1 MERFPHR
8 GSVPIRTHQPERLLC
23 SPAGADRGL
32 GAEGLASIASQ
43 GEDWGWL
50 HENSLKGLAH
60 HSYPGGSPGKSLQLP
75 KRQETF
81 LPLCFMVRKERGVRA
96 PPKRAP
102 EMGTSRGYQHGP
114 QRRA

>member
-1 MERFPHR
+1 MP
-8 GSVPIRTHQPERLLC
+8 SSTHQPERLLC

-60 HSYPGGSPGKSLQLP
+60 HSYGRESGKKSAAAEEARDFLASLFHGAQGEGSQS
-75 KRQETF
+75 
-81 LPLCFMVRKERGVRA
+81 A
-96 PPKRAP
+96 A
-102 EMGTSRGYQHGP
+102 
-114 QRRA
+114 